1 MKRKLQTALIVAVAV
16 AAGIGGYLANRNPT
30 TTTTQTREVPLET
43 VNALLAL
50 RLADTEGQ
58 LQALEQWRGKVIVA
72 NFWATW
78 CPPCRKEIPDFA
90 AASQSLAG
98 EPVQFIGLSIDS
110 ADKVIEM
117 MMAGATAVQVGAAN
131 LVDPYASKDIIEALP
146 AAMQRYGIAR
156 LSDIVGAAL
165 A

>member
-50 RLADTEGQ
+50 SLADTEGQ

-110 ADKVIEM
+110 ADKVRAFRDEF
-117 MMAGATAVQVGAAN
+117 
-131 LVDPYASKDIIEALP
+131 
-146 AAMQRYGIAR
+146 
-156 LSDIVGAAL
+156 
-165 A
+165 